1 MDMLYTN
8 LFIQIDQKL
17 LIKNINNFIVLI
29 DVINKVI
36 TIISSI
42 LNLIAP
48 HWHRWIN
55 LKNC

>member
-1 MDMLYTN
+1 MLYTN